1 MPRFIIRFAKDILG
15 ENGQMS
21 EVCQTTV
28 ELDARDEREA
38 ERKAK
43 ARFCDIH
50 GTHDWS
56 LHADRLKV
64 DPADF
69 PS

>member
-1 MPRFIIRFAKDILG
+1 MPRFIIRFAKDVLG

-21 EVCQTTV
+21 EVCQTTI

-43 ARFCDIH
+43 ARFGDIH

-64 DPADF
+64 DPAGF

>member
-1 MPRFIIRFAKDILG
+1 MPRFIIRFAKDVLG

-21 EVCQTTV
+21 EVCQTTI

-43 ARFCDIH
+43 A
-50 GTHDWS
+50 
-56 LHADRLKV
+56 
-64 DPADF
+64 DPAGF